1 MTVGLPLAS
10 STNIDRCGSNIWGM
24 DMMWVIFYATILI
37 NPTPNIANA
46 VSWRACFHDYRQ
58 GRSCQIFGRYGV
70 SAIQLSWNSREFD
83 TTCSIACAKY
93 DSMAKSTRAEVEKA
107 LTGTEMSDLK
117 ATFRRDLSFSI
128 PPLTLYRNY
137 RPGPNSNL
145 IFGVP
150 LVDVTTNEENVPK
163 VMRMCI
169 EEVEKRG
176 LNARNIYCSVSW
188 SKHFLGFVFSVV
200 AGWLAGLAR
209 RSPSG

>member
-1 MTVGLPLAS
+1 
-10 STNIDRCGSNIWGM
+10 
-24 DMMWVIFYATILI
+24 
-37 NPTPNIANA
+37 
-46 VSWRACFHDYRQ
+46 
-58 GRSCQIFGRYGV
+58 
-70 SAIQLSWNSREFD
+70 
-83 TTCSIACAKY
+83 
-93 DSMAKSTRAEVEKA
+93 MAKSTRAEVEKA
-107 LTGTEMSDLK
+107 LAGTEMSDLK

-176 LNARNIYCSVSW
+176 LNARNIYCSVSDLNISW
-188 SKHFLGFVFSVV
+188 GSCLVS
-200 AGWLAGLAR
+200 
-209 RSPSG
+209 